1 MNNISKWGIISKG
14 NEEIYQ
20 IYSASKALELDI
32 VEIIK

>member
-1 MNNISKWGIISKG
+1 MNNISKWGIKTKG

-20 IYSASKALELDI
+20 IYSTSKALELNI